1 MGFFRILAC
10 RNKYMLTEGAFELHS
25 TPWVKMIEIIFQLSY
40 SYSKKIELTL
50 VQIGSVYESIL

>member
-1 MGFFRILAC
+1 
-10 RNKYMLTEGAFELHS
+10 MLTEGAFELHS

-40 SYSKKIELTL
+40 FYSKKIELTL